1 MAIPLEKLPPHVRRD
16 IEQYIN
22 LREQLRQLRLR
33 MQQFENE
40 LETINNAL
48 DEISKLDEKAAI
60 YKSVG
65 AFLIKTDKNK
75 AIEEL
80 KEKKEIL
87 ELRVQTLKRQVNLL
101 NQQIKNLEK
110 KIRETL
116 SQMSLSG
123 ES

>member
-48 DEISKLDEKAAI
+48 DEISKLDKKAAI

-65 AFLIKTDKNK
+65 VFLIKTDKNK

>member
-1 MAIPLEKLPPHVRRD
+1 
-16 IEQYIN
+16 
-22 LREQLRQLRLR
+22 